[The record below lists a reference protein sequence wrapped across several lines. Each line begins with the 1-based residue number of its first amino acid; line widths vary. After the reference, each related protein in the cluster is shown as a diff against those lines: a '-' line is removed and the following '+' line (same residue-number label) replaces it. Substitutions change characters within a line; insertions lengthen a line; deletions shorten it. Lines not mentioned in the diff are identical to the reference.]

1 MNMVTKQKYSI
12 ESRVRQK
19 LSPRRFPGMS
29 GRMAAIVGYILG
41 ISVTKPELVE
51 IVITS
56 DGAALGRQSGDIGMN
71 EFIGA
76 ESDLRS
82 NWNRLIIV
90 AGLTEAEKKYADAL
104 YKTRIHK
111 F

>member
-1 MNMVTKQKYSI
+1 MTKKQTRTASIETRVKQK
-12 ESRVRQK
+12 
-19 LSPRRFPGMS
+19 LNPRRFTGMS
-29 GRMAAIVGYILG
+29 GKMAAIVGYILG
-41 ISVTKPELVE
+41 TSITTPELVE

-56 DGAALGRQSGDIGMN
+56 DGFVLGRQSGDIGMN

-82 NWNRLIIV
+82 NWSRLLDA
-90 AGLTEAEKKYADAL
+90 AGLTEAEKKYANTL
-104 YKTRIHK
+104 YKTKIYK